1 METLDRGLVVMLNPS
16 GDGRLVSRRFF
27 GTDDEETYFEVIRDG
42 ETIKKS
48 TTDATCHLNGSG
60 YAKSTYQVVAHYP
73 DETTD
78 TTEAVIPWS
87 GVYYSLALDKPEG
100 GTVKSSSYEYTPND
114 CSVGDID
121 GDGTLLYATGYGHGD
136 AMRLCDLLSDRD
148 GLEVFDVHESEDD
161 YHGWDLHDAATGEI
175 IHNGII
181 ADSDNRRGL
190 AADIDEDY
198 RGFEFWSASDSQIR
212 DAVSGSVISTS
223 STTVNFRSGLNPTNG
238 IYIVRIHSSKGQF
251 TRKMIKL

>member
-1 METLDRGLVVMLNPS
+1 M
-16 GDGRLVSRRFF
+16 RRRTPRKLSSH
-27 GTDDEETYFEVIRDG
+27 G
-42 ETIKKS
+42 
-48 TTDATCHLNGSG
+48 A
-60 YAKSTYQVVAHYP
+60 
-73 DETTD
+73 
-78 TTEAVIPWS
+78 
-87 GVYYSLALDKPEG
+87 VYYSLALDKPEG

-121 GDGTLLYATGYGHGD
+121 GDGCDEIVYGSCAIDNDGTLLYATGDGHG
-136 AMRLCDLLSDRD
+136 ATMRLCDLLSDRD

-161 YHGWDLHDAATGEI
+161 YHGWDLHDAATREI

-190 AADIDEDY
+190 AADIDDDY